1 MAYIFEMDGVA
12 LPVAPSKMQMKIKN
26 KNKRINL
33 INDGE
38 VNILKSAGLTDISF
52 TVMIPHVEY
61 PFGYYPDQFKPAYY
75 YLSKFKELKKNK
87 KPFRF
92 NVYRNKIMGAKV
104 FGTTMLV
111 SIEDYAIEENAADG
125 QSVNVSINL
134 KEWKPYKT
142 KVVAISK
149 KNEENV
155 ATIQTTRETGSA
167 PKPKTYTVKQGD
179 TLWNIS
185 KKNLGQGAKYRE
197 IASLNNIANP
207 NLIFPGQVLTMP
219 IEEVSQ

>member
-26 KNKRINL
+26 KNKTINL

-52 TVMIPHVEY
+52 TVMIPHVYY
-61 PFGYYPDQFKPAYY
+61 PFGYYPDEFKPAYY

-92 NVYRNKIMGAKV
+92 NVYRNRIMGSKV

-111 SIEDYAIEENAADG
+111 SIEDYSIEENAADG
-125 QSVNVSINL
+125 QSVKVSINL

-142 KVVAISK
+142 KVVVTSNR
-149 KNEENV
+149 NEETV
-155 ATIQTTRETGSA
+155 ATVQTTREDESA
-167 PKPKTYTVKQGD
+167 PKPKTYTVRQGD

-185 KKNLGQGAKYRE
+185 KKALGQGAKYTE
-197 IASLNNIANP
+197 IASLNNLSNP

-219 IEEVSQ
+219 SQGVDQ